1 MGAPADK
8 PDYKDTLHLPQ
19 TSFPMKADLAKRE
32 PEWLAR
38 WESEG
43 LYRQILAARKNA
55 RRWVF
60 HDGPPYANG
69 HLHFGHVL
77 NKTLKDIVVKSRTM
91 MGYYVE
97 YKPGWDCHGL
107 PIELAVMRELGER
120 VQKLSAVEIRKACHD
135 YAMRW
140 VTTQR
145 DEFKR
150 LGVFGTWDAPYL
162 TLDAS
167 YEATIVRQLA
177 EFARQGLL
185 YREKKSVHWC
195 MSCKTALAEAE
206 IEYDEAH
213 RSPSIY
219 VKFALPE
226 PGLYAVIWTTT
237 PWTLPANH
245 AIAYNPEFAYVVVT
259 VGDER
264 YVVAD
269 KLADSFL
276 HACGFKASA
285 RVPFPV
291 AELAAMGGARHPFID
306 RVSRLVPADYVTLE
320 QGTGLVHTAPGHGAD
335 DYLTGKKF
343 GLPIDAPV
351 DDAGRFVSDFGPLAL
366 QGVNVRKANPTIV
379 AHLHETRALL
389 SPPTAEV
396 VHSYPICWRCK
407 NPVIFRAT
415 WQWFASLDRQICRNC
430 CMDEGK
436 HAANKKCLFAETH
449 FESAGSLRRVAL
461 DEIGRTQWIP
471 PWGENRILGM
481 IANRPDWVLSRQRL
495 WGVPIPVFYDED
507 AGPEAAPICD
517 HRVMSHVAD
526 IVAREGASAWF
537 ARPAHELVPGDVPEL
552 KGRRLRKG
560 EDIVDVW
567 FESGV
572 SWAAV
577 CEGRPELD
585 ASNDKDP
592 RPIDLYLEGS
602 DQHRGWFHSSLLT
615 AAATRRH
622 APYRAVLTHGFVL
635 DERGRPYSKSEIEK
649 ARREGLKIE
658 YIPPEE
664 VIKTQGAELLRL
676 WSASADFRND
686 VAFSRSHLNQLGEF
700 YRKVRNTARFLLG
713 NLAGFDPAIASEY
726 RAGVGFEGLER
737 YLYAQIRRV
746 NERVLKAYQDY
757 EFHVVMRVLGDL
769 CTTDLSALFLDV
781 RKDRLYC
788 DPQGSTQ
795 RLATQAILYLAAR
808 HLALLSA
815 PILCFTA
822 EEIWSHL
829 PHRPEDPA
837 SVHLGTFEPMAA
849 LPDEPEVV
857 DMWTRLLEWRRIVQT
872 RLEPFRA
879 AKHSSLDAHV
889 ILVTPDPKALRLTP
903 TDLADLFIVSEV
915 EVRQGEADDVVVT
928 EAQGYKC
935 ERCWKVTTR
944 SPLCTR
950 CLAALPAPG
959 TTP

>member
-1 MGAPADK
+1 
-8 PDYKDTLHLPQ
+8 
-19 TSFPMKADLAKRE
+19 
-32 PEWLAR
+32 
-38 WESEG
+38 
-43 LYRQILAARKNA
+43 
-55 RRWVF
+55 V
-60 HDGPPYANG
+60 
-69 HLHFGHVL
+69 
-77 NKTLKDIVVKSRTM
+77 
-91 MGYYVE
+91 
-97 YKPGWDCHGL
+97 
-107 PIELAVMRELGER
+107 
-120 VQKLSAVEIRKACHD
+120 
-135 YAMRW
+135 
-140 VTTQR
+140 
-145 DEFKR
+145 
-150 LGVFGTWDAPYL
+150 
-162 TLDAS
+162 
-167 YEATIVRQLA
+167 
-177 EFARQGLL
+177 
-185 YREKKSVHWC
+185 
-195 MSCKTALAEAE
+195 
-206 IEYDEAH
+206 
-213 RSPSIY
+213 
-219 VKFALPE
+219 
-226 PGLYAVIWTTT
+226 
-237 PWTLPANH
+237 
-245 AIAYNPEFAYVVVT
+245 AIT

-276 HACGFKASA
+276 HACGLKASE

-291 AELAAMGGARHPFID
+291 AELAAMGAARHPFID
-306 RVSRLVPADYVTLE
+306 RVSRLLPADYVTLE

-335 DYLTGKKF
+335 DYFLGKKF

-366 QGVNVRKANPTIV
+366 HGVAVRKANPTIV

-389 SPPTAEV
+389 SPHTAEV

-415 WQWFASLDRQICRNC
+415 WQWFASLDRPG
-430 CMDEGK
+430 EGG
-436 HAANKKCLFAETH
+436 AGQAEL
-449 FESAGSLRRVAL
+449 SLRRVAL
-461 DEIGRTQWIP
+461 DEISRTQWIP
-471 PWGENRILGM
+471 PWGENRIRGM
-481 IANRPDWVLSRQRL
+481 IENRPDWVLSRQRL
-495 WGVPIPVFYDED
+495 WGVPIPVLYDED

-517 HRVMSHVAD
+517 HRVMAHVAD

-537 ARPAHELVPGDVPEL
+537 ARPAHELIPGDVPEL
-552 KGRRLRKG
+552 QGRRLRKG

-577 CEGRPELD
+577 CEGRSELD
-585 ASNDKDP
+585 ATNDNDA
-592 RPIDLYLEGS
+592 RPVDLYLEGS

-686 VAFSRSHLNQLGEF
+686 VAFSRGHLGQLGEF

-737 YLYAQIRRV
+737 YLYAQIRQV
-746 NERVLKAYQDY
+746 NERVRRAYENY
-757 EFHVVMRVLGDL
+757 EFHVVMRALGDL

-788 DPQGSTQ
+788 DPPGSTP
-795 RLATQAILYLAAR
+795 RRATQAILYLAAR

-829 PHRPEDPA
+829 PRRPDDPA
-837 SVHLGTFEPMAA
+837 SVHLGTFEPLAA
-849 LPDEPEVV
+849 LPDEPEVI
-857 DMWTRLLEWRRIVQT
+857 DLWSRLLEWRRVVQT

-879 AKHSSLDAHV
+879 AKHASLDAHV
-889 ILVTPDPKALRLTP
+889 ILVTPDPDALRLP
-903 TDLADLFIVSEV
+903 PAELADLFIVSEV
-915 EVRQGEADDVVVT
+915 ELRRGEADDVVVT
-928 EAQGYKC
+928 EAQGHKC
-935 ERCWKVTTR
+935 ERCWKVTPR